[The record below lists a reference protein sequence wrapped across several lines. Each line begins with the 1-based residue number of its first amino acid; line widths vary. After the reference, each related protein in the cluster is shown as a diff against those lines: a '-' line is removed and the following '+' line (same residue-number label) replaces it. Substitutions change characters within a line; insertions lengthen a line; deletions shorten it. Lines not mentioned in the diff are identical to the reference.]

1 MPRDQRGGTHTTP
14 LTTTQARAHLAK
26 AEEYLAA
33 AHTALGG
40 GAYSAAGGT
49 AVLAGINAADCVAG
63 LLLGSRWNGPHEQA
77 AAHINRAGE
86 EGRAVA
92 AQLRKLLRKKTQAHY
107 ETKALTAAEAELLV
121 QAAARAVTTAR
132 LVAERQN
139 PKR

>member
-1 MPRDQRGGTHTTP
+1 MPRDQRGGAHTTP

-33 AHTALGG
+33 AQKALEDD
-40 GAYSAAGGT
+40 AYSAAGGT

-77 AAHINRAGE
+77 AAHLSHAGE

-92 AQLRKLLRKKTQAHY
+92 AHLRKLLRKKTQAHY
-107 ETKALTAAEAELLV
+107 ETKALTAAEAQLLV
-121 QAAARAVTTAR
+121 QAAARTVSTAR
-132 LVAERQN
+132 LVEERQSSN
-139 PKR
+139 R